1 MPHPT
6 LPAPCSRGY
15 GLVELCMA
23 LALVATLAATALPS
37 FQRTLARLRAD
48 SLRMQLHALLS
59 TVRSTALTR
68 RQRIEAC
75 PSSDG
80 ITCGRDWARGW
91 LVYPAPHTPLR
102 PGKAPKGVLL
112 VEQHAASSVKAR
124 TSLWRQRMQFR
135 PDGRSAGVAQ
145 TICIYI
151 GDRLHSEVVVSVPG
165 RVRSR
170 VTRKSDGC
178 LN

>member
-48 SLRMQLHALLS
+48 SLRMQLHAMLS
-59 TVRSTALTR
+59 TVRSTAITR

-135 PDGRSAGVAQ
+135 ADGRNAGVPQ

-151 GDRLHSEVVVSVPG
+151 GKQLHSEIVISMPG

-170 VTRKSDGC
+170 LTRWSEGC
-178 LN
+178 AG